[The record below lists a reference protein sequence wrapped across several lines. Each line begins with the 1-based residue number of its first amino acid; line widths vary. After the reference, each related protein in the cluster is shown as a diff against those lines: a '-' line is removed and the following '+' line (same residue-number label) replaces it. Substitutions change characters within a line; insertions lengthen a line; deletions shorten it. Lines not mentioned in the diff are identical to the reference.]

1 VAETNAQTALRGVT
15 VRSRDCRRPKRKRE
29 EKNSTATSHADGSER
44 SIIDEAGVG
53 IATMPFSRQL
63 FDACGHQAWATTW
76 PSYLMPEALSWAF
89 WASILL
95 RQVPPPGGGSP
106 VARRMGFFSQVP
118 KGRLAVGSANRA
130 EHLTQPKQKN
140 VHSSPPG
147 PIPAAQAPSDGSK
160 SLQTRTVNEMPS
172 NPDVERNTVH
182 GPPRATP
189 RRTRPAGTHDDG
201 ALLGS
206 YPHCRTLPF
215 RRGRGGTTG
224 VSCLPICH
232 RAPRRRG

>member
-1 VAETNAQTALRGVT
+1 MHCRG
-15 VRSRDCRRPKRKRE
+15 PF
-29 EKNSTATSHADGSER
+29 GL
-44 SIIDEAGVG
+44 
-53 IATMPFSRQL
+53 PFSS
-63 FDACGHQAWATTW
+63 AK
-76 PSYLMPEALSWAF
+76 S
-89 WASILL
+89 LL
-95 RQVPPPGGGSP
+95 QGGGSP

-118 KGRLAVGSANRA
+118 KGSLAVGSANRA

-172 NPDVERNTVH
+172 NPDVERNNVH
-182 GPPRATP
+182 GPPLATP

-215 RRGRGGTTG
+215 RRGRGRLDAGC
-224 VSCLPICH
+224 CLAGWVAGRFLGCR
-232 RAPRRRG
+232 RAPRPRG